1 MLDESVVLFGGC
13 LSQGLEP
20 VCVMAGSVVDSP
32 LFQTCGHAV
41 GILARQRLFILHCVD
56 EGFES
61 FARKIF
67 EHLLTVE
74 YLLAVVF
81 VRPLFGNLYRHCRV
95 VECLFY
101 NFKS

>member
-20 VCVMAGSVVDSP
+20 VCVVAGSVVDSP
-32 LFQTCGHAV
+32 LFQSCGHAV

-56 EGFES
+56 EGFER

-67 EHLLTVE
+67 EHLLAVE